1 MQNFWVR
8 RWELY
13 CTQHHNLQEYSC
25 CLGSFSSVLPMNI
38 KKRCPVHTAHAIV
51 LLHNWF
57 KLQCQRIWILSKALL
72 PCLWPKGTHCIYLP
86 ILVAVPAL
94 SCSVVSDSLPP
105 HRLSSTRL
113 LCPWGFSRQKYWSG
127 LLPSSSGYSYPRIE
141 SSSPAFQADSLPS
154 EPPGKPKNTGACSL
168 SLFQGIFLTQELNQ
182 VFALQVDSLPP
193 VLPGKPVAICYIYVC
208 VCVYIYIHIS
218 LKRQNTWQSVSLI
231 TICKCMREY
240 EVFLKI
246 L

>member
-13 CTQHHNLQEYSC
+13 CTQHHNLHEYSC

-127 LLPSSSGYSYPRIE
+127 LPCPPPRDLPNPGLNPG
-141 SSSPAFQADSLPS
+141 LPHCR
-154 EPPGKPKNTGACSL
+154 KMLYHL
-168 SLFQGIFLTQELNQ
+168 SHQG
-182 VFALQVDSLPP
+182 S
-193 VLPGKPVAICYIYVC
+193 
-208 VCVYIYIHIS
+208 
-218 LKRQNTWQSVSLI
+218 
-231 TICKCMREY
+231 
-240 EVFLKI
+240 
-246 L
+246 